1 MPRVL
6 VCVDE
11 VPASNGSC
19 AVQAWQ
25 EVPSLLP
32 PMSLEKAQA
41 ISDAALFA
49 WVSIAAV
56 VLIRKAV

>member
-11 VPASNGSC
+11 VPAPDGSC
-19 AVQAWQ
+19 AVQEWQ
-25 EVPSLLP
+25 EVPSMLP
-32 PMSLEKAQA
+32 PMSLEKAKA

-56 VLIRKAV
+56 VLIRKAI